1 MSRPTNLEL
10 LPPWANVIDASPP
23 VAFSVEVEVPGPSV
37 YVVPADEMP
46 TFPTQRIPGEVD
58 FWAQVDLT
66 VRQKIIAPQ
75 DVALGGNVDLVVVSA
90 VRLPAAAF
98 GFEVTFS
105 VESSFRYIRTVQ
117 FSGAAALEAASVV
130 QLPAEFT
137 GSGELAVESAVN
149 LPALFGGEV
158 TLSVES
164 EGGFQI
170 AEVDFAGEV
179 TFSVESRV
187 RFVRTV
193 DFSASVALA
202 AAVFERYVR
211 SVDFAGNATLAVSQ
225 FPKAPLGVG
234 FGGNASLSIS
244 APIPVIP
251 REVGFGGNVTLS
263 IAAELGFRKS
273 GMIKGSDQ
281 NITSTTAVLVTG
293 MAANANLPGST
304 VTSDALVSAYNSAVR
319 IGFAMHLSTSS
330 GTTGNAAV
338 FKNGV
343 QVGSTFSMT
352 VPSNGPALITGTVS
366 TTVAIGDQ
374 ITLRFWEA
382 SANFAMTVKGTT
394 TRLNISEGSSV
405 TVGGSVAS
413 NYTPAVGWTDVPLV
427 ADSGTTLSGN
437 AIVVPAAHP
446 NAILAANVDIN
457 SDGAMSVRFLVN
469 GVVVYTGPAAPAYNT
484 RAIGSVGYALAAG
497 DLVTMQVQRNSAFG
511 TTVYAGS
518 KFTII

>member
-37 YVVPADEMP
+37 YVIPADEMP
-46 TFPTQRIPGEVD
+46 TFPAQRMPGEVD
-58 FWAQVDLT
+58 FWAQVDFS

-130 QLPAEFT
+130 QLPAAFT

-187 RFVRTV
+187 QFVRTV

-281 NITSTTAVLVTG
+281 DITSTTAVLVTG
-293 MAANANLPGST
+293 MSANANLPGST
-304 VTSDALVSAYNSAVR
+304 VTSDALVSAYAGSMR
-319 IGFAMHLSTSS
+319 IGFALHAVTS
-330 GTTGNAAV
+330 GGAEGRAAV

-343 QVGSTFSMT
+343 QVGATFALY
-352 VPSNGPALITGTVS
+352 VPYNGPAMITGTVS

-382 SANFAMTVKGTT
+382 AASAMTIKGTT
-394 TRLNISEGSSV
+394 TRLNISEGSSI

-457 SDGAMSVRFLVN
+457 SEGAMSVRFLVN
-469 GVVVYTGPAAPAYNT
+469 GVVVYTGPATPAYNT

-497 DLVTMQVQRNSAFG
+497 DLVTMQVQRISTFA
-511 TTVYAGS
+511 TTVAAGS

>member
-37 YVVPADEMP
+37 YVIPADEMP
-46 TFPTQRIPGEVD
+46 TFPTQRIPGAVD
-58 FWAQVDLT
+58 FWAQVDFS
-66 VRQKIIAPQ
+66 VQQKIIAPQ

-117 FSGAAALEAASVV
+117 FSGAAALEAVSVV

-187 RFVRTV
+187 QFVRTV

-211 SVDFAGNATLAVSQ
+211 SVDFAGNAALTVSQ

-263 IAAELGFRKS
+263 IAAELGFSAVSMTKNGDQELSLSSTWIPITGWTGGTSNALRINGGGS
-273 GMIKGSDQ
+273 ATIEVGSDW
-281 NITSTTAVLVTG
+281 AVL
-293 MAANANLPGST
+293 
-304 VTSDALVSAYNSAVR
+304 
-319 IGFAMHLSTSS
+319 
-330 GTTGNAAV
+330 GTAQKDWRV
-338 FKNGV
+338 LK
-343 QVGSTFSMT
+343 
-352 VPSNGPALITGTVS
+352 
-366 TTVAIGDQ
+366 
-374 ITLRFWEA
+374 
-382 SANFAMTVKGTT
+382 
-394 TRLNISEGSSV
+394 
-405 TVGGSVAS
+405 
-413 NYTPAVGWTDVPLV
+413 
-427 ADSGTTLSGN
+427 
-437 AIVVPAAHP
+437 
-446 NAILAANVDIN
+446 
-457 SDGAMSVRFLVN
+457 N
-469 GVVVYTGPAAPAYNT
+469 GVVVWTKGNKTGQT
-484 RAIGSVGYALAAG
+484 FTHTFALTVADG
-497 DLVTMQVQRNSAFG
+497 DLLTVQGWNNSGVAGNRVVKGGAG
-511 TTVYAGS
+511 TYLRM
-518 KFTII
+518 IPD

>member
-1 MSRPTNLEL
+1 MILE
-10 LPPWANVIDASPP
+10 
-23 VAFSVEVEVPGPSV
+23 
-37 YVVPADEMP
+37 ADS
-46 TFPTQRIPGEVD
+46 I
-58 FWAQVDLT
+58 
-66 VRQKIIAPQ
+66 
-75 DVALGGNVDLVVVSA
+75 
-90 VRLPAAAF
+90 VRLPAVAF
-98 GFEVTFS
+98 GFDVTFS
-105 VESSFRYIRTVQ
+105 VVSSFRYVRSVQ
-117 FSGAAALEAASVV
+117 FSGASVIEAASVV

-137 GSGELAVESAVN
+137 GSGDLAVESAVN

-187 RFVRTV
+187 QFVRTV

-211 SVDFAGNATLAVSQ
+211 SVDFAGNAALAVSQ

-281 NITSTTAVLVTG
+281 NISSITAVLVTG

-304 VTSDALVSAYNSAVR
+304 VTSDALVSAYAGSMR
-319 IGFAMHLSTSS
+319 IGFALHAV
-330 GTTGNAAV
+330 TGGGAEGRAAV

-343 QVGSTFSMT
+343 QVGATFALY
-352 VPSNGPALITGTVS
+352 VPYNGPAMITGTVT

-374 ITLRFWEA
+374 ITLRFWAA
-382 SANFAMTVKGTT
+382 SADYAMTVKGTT
-394 TRLNISEGSSV
+394 TRLNMSEGSSI

-413 NYTPAVGWTDVPLV
+413 NYTPAVGWSDVLLV

-446 NAILAANVDIN
+446 NAILAGNVDIN
-457 SDGAMSVRFLVN
+457 SGDAMSVRFLVN
-469 GVVVYTGPAAPAYNT
+469 GVVVYTGPATSAYEK

-497 DLVTMQVQRNSAFG
+497 DLVTMQVQRISTFA
-511 TTVYAGS
+511 TTVAAGS